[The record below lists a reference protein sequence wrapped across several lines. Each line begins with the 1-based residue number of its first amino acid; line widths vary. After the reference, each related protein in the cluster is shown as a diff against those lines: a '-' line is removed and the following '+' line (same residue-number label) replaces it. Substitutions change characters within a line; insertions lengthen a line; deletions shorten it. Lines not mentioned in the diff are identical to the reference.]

1 MTLNLTKYG
10 TNKEPILSMASPTP
24 SVAKRLL
31 KGEKKI
37 TNRSIGKA
45 VSDTKINLPGIV
57 ISCSAPQLSHLIGL
71 YTQPKNA
78 L

>member
-1 MTLNLTKYG
+1 MNLTKYG
-10 TNKEPILSMASPTP
+10 TNKEPILSIASPTP
-24 SVAKRLL
+24 SVAKKLL

-37 TNRSIGKA
+37 MKRSIGKP

-57 ISCSAPQLSHLIGL
+57 ISCSTPQLSHLTGL